1 MYICVCV
8 SPCMQVL
15 PEAREDVGQLGVGV
29 LGGCD
34 LSDMDAG
41 NCSGVLWRATDAL
54 NHWIISLDTPNG
66 FSKPSLAT
74 SLFQNLTSSPT

>member
-41 NCSGVLWRATDAL
+41 NCSGVLWKGNRC
-54 NHWIISLDTPNG
+54 S
-66 FSKPSLAT
+66 
-74 SLFQNLTSSPT
+74 